1 MSISEIIKS
10 ATYLVDT
17 DGNKKAVQ
25 VDWSVWQEL
34 LDILEDQEDDRRWD
48 ELFAAHPEVM
58 ERLAAEAEIEIKAG
72 RTREL
77 IPEEL

>member
-1 MSISEIIKS
+1 MSVSEIVKS
-10 ATYLVDT
+10 VTYLVDT

-34 LDILEDQEDDRRWD
+34 LNILEDQEDDRRWD

-72 RTREL
+72 RTKEL